1 MGDCG
6 ENCVTLGA
14 NSIYKEERMR
24 FLGNIEAKVD
34 EKGRIFLPATFRKV
48 LSASG
53 EANLVMRKD
62 IFQPCLA
69 LYPES
74 VWNQM
79 LDSLRSRLNRW
90 NKNDQLLFRQ
100 FVADVE
106 LITLDGSGRFLIPK
120 RYLKMASITQ
130 QVKFIGMDDSIEIWS
145 NDAEEQQPFMDP
157 DAFSTAMEQKM
168 GGSFPPMSVDQ
179 TSFEY

>member
-1 MGDCG
+1 
-6 ENCVTLGA
+6 
-14 NSIYKEERMR
+14 MR

-53 EANLVMRKD
+53 ETNLVMRKD

-74 VWNQM
+74 VWNTM
-79 LDSLRSRLNRW
+79 LDNLRSRLNRW

-106 LITLDGSGRFLIPK
+106 LITLDSSGRFLIPK
-120 RYLKMASITQ
+120 RYLKMADITQ

-145 NDAEEQQPFMDP
+145 NDAEEQRPFMDP
-157 DAFSTAMEQKM
+157 DEFSNAMEQKM
-168 GGSFPPMSVDQ
+168 AGFGAAGVIDY
-179 TSFEY
+179 TSFRA